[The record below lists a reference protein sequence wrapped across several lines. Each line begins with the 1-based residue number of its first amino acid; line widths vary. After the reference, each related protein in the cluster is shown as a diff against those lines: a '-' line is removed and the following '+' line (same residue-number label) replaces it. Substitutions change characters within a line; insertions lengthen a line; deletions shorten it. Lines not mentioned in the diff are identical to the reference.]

1 MSSLFGLL
9 GTIGEGLAAQQA
21 GLSVTGQNV
30 TNANT
35 PGYVKRTA
43 VLETAPDP
51 SGDGGGVVVQ
61 GTARQFNAFTY
72 ANVLTET
79 GLQGAADARNSA
91 LASAQ
96 AIVAPTGGGS
106 VGDAMTAFFSS
117 LQTLSASPSDPSARA
132 GVLAGA
138 AKVAQ
143 AFSTTS
149 VGLAQSSSSML
160 TQAATEVSQVNTQL
174 AQLATLNGQ
183 ISSAQGEGDDADDL
197 RDTRDALVTTIAG
210 EIGGRVVS
218 DPSGSET
225 LFAAGTALVASNQA
239 STMSVSLDENN
250 ALKFTATEPGGSGID
265 ITQGVTSGS
274 LGGIRE
280 ARDEDVATTSN
291 QLDQLAYTFA
301 NAVNAIHEKGYGLD
315 GVSGRPL
322 FAPAS
327 SAAGAAAAMAVDPS
341 VLGQPNNVAATAN
354 AADLPGGN
362 DLANELAGLADQS
375 LGSSGTPT
383 QQFGAIAGQL
393 GTAVAS
399 ASSDAQLRADTLTEA
414 QNLNSSASGVSLSE
428 ETINLTRYQQA
439 FEAATTVLQT
449 VNTMLQDFMTTMS
462 TAG

>member
-1 MSSLFGLL
+1 
-9 GTIGEGLAAQQA
+9 
-21 GLSVTGQNV
+21 
-30 TNANT
+30 
-35 PGYVKRTA
+35 
-43 VLETAPDP
+43 
-51 SGDGGGVVVQ
+51 
-61 GTARQFNAFTY
+61 
-72 ANVLTET
+72 
-79 GLQGAADARNSA
+79 
-91 LASAQ
+91 
-96 AIVAPTGGGS
+96 
-106 VGDAMTAFFSS
+106 MTSFFSS

-132 GVLAGA
+132 GVLEGA
-138 AKVAQ
+138 QKVAQ

-149 VGLAQSSSSML
+149 VGLSQSSSSL
-160 TQAATEVSQVNTQL
+160 LAQAETEVGQVNTQL

-183 ISSAQGEGDDADDL
+183 IATAQGEGDDADDL

-210 EIGGRVVS
+210 EVGASVVG

-225 LFAAGTALVASNQA
+225 LFAAGMALVTSNQA
-239 STMSVSLDENN
+239 STISVSLDGSN
-250 ALKFTATEPGGSGID
+250 ALKFTATQPGGTGVD

-280 ARDEDVATTSN
+280 ARDQDVATTSN

-322 FAPAS
+322 FAPSSSVAG
-327 SAAGAAAAMAVDPS
+327 SAAEMAVDPS
-341 VLGQPNNVAATAN
+341 VAGQPSNVAATAN

-362 DLANELAGLADQS
+362 DLVNELAGLASQS
-375 LGSSGTPT
+375 IGSDGTPA